1 MALSMFLML
10 FLFFSVSAIHA
21 GDVNVTNVSSLNSS
35 DDISLQIEDEI
46 QIDDLETSNSS
57 DLSKYSNNE
66 SLKENAKNKT
76 ELQYSTNSIY
86 FKGCYEITLKD
97 SNTNSALA
105 NQTVNFV
112 INGAKYSS
120 TTNAKGVASLKLS
133 QNPGKYTVD
142 AYFDGDES
150 YESSN
155 STSQINILP
164 TIKAKDVTK
173 YYKGSAKYS
182 ATFFSSNGKA
192 LANRQVKITVNVKSY
207 TKNTNGKG
215 VASLDVNLKPGTYKV
230 IATDPVTRYKLTT
243 TFRILS
249 TITSSDIKKVVGDSN
264 KFNVKFF
271 KSNGNPLANK
281 HVKVK
286 INGKTYWYK
295 TSSKGNLFL
304 SLNSFKKG
312 TYKIV
317 SYNTDGLTKTSTA
330 KLYSI
335 ASTKLTTSIYT
346 FRSNDTKQIKV
357 KLTTVLG
364 GNSNVGKTVK
374 FTIDGSTFSK
384 KTDSNGE
391 AYLNLNSFGKGLYK
405 VQYDFSGNKYFKNYH
420 TTNFVTILGSTT
432 PEFTVE
438 SGTDFGYGAKTPF
451 KVALKADGVPLIKRK
466 VTFTINGENYNVT
479 TDNNGIAS
487 LPITQNIGNYTLN
500 YNSYSQSYVPQTS
513 GSCPITV
520 FKRTDAKITWQ
531 SATSFKSFSPTLKVL
546 VTDSNGKAIS
556 GQTVELTAGSET
568 YTAKT
573 SSSGYATFKTDLEFG
588 NYKVKVKL
596 QDTNSFASSA
606 LSKSVTVE
614 ISQYGRGLNVKDS
627 SYYSSAYTKAS
638 SHCPVNNAKIKALVK
653 SLTKGLT
660 SKVQKARAI
669 FNYVRDYVFY
679 GYYYNTHKGAL
690 GTLKSGV
697 ANCVDQAHLLISMYR
712 TAGFKAR
719 YVHGSCTFS
728 DGRFGHVWTQVLIG
742 KTWVVGDPI
751 SYKNYLGKINNWN
764 TKTYTLHSRY
774 LSLPF

>member
-1 MALSMFLML
+1 MFLML

-21 GDVNVTNVSSLNSS
+21 GDVNETNNLALNSTE
-35 DDISLQIEDEI
+35 DISLQIEDEI
-46 QIDDLETSNSS
+46 QSGDLVTLNSN
-57 DLSKYSNNE
+57 DLSKYSDNN
-66 SLKENAKNKT
+66 SLNENSKNKT
-76 ELQYSTNSIY
+76 EFQYSTSSVY
-86 FKGCYEITLKD
+86 FKGFYEITLED
-97 SNTNSALA
+97 SNTNHTLA
-105 NQTVNFV
+105 NRTVKFV
-112 INGAKYSS
+112 INGAEYSS
-120 TTNAKGVASLKLS
+120 TTNAAGIASLKLT

-142 AYFDGDES
+142 AYFNGDDS
-150 YESSN
+150 YESCN

-182 ATFFSSNGKA
+182 ATFLDSQGKA
-192 LANRQVKITVNVKSY
+192 LANRQVKITVNGKTY
-207 TKNTNGKG
+207 TKKTNGKG
-215 VASLDVNLKPGTYKV
+215 VASLGINLKPGTYKV
-230 IATDPVTRYKLTT
+230 VSTDPVTGYKLTT
-243 TFRILS
+243 TFKILS

-264 KFNVKFF
+264 KFTVQFF

-281 HVKVK
+281 YVKVK

-295 TSSKGNLFL
+295 TSSKGKLFL

-317 SYNTDGLTKTSTA
+317 SYNADGLAKTSTA

-335 ASTKLTTSIYT
+335 ASTKLTTRIYT
-346 FRSNDTKQIKV
+346 FLSNETKQIKV

-374 FTIDGSTFSK
+374 FTIDGATFSK

-391 AYLNLNSFGKGLYK
+391 AYLQLNSFGKGLYK
-405 VQYDFSGNKYFKNYH
+405 VQYDFSGNKYFKKYH

-432 PEFTVE
+432 PKFTVK
-438 SGTDFGYGAKTPF
+438 SGTDFGYGANTPF
-451 KVALKADGVPLIKRK
+451 KVALTADGVPLIKRT
-466 VTFTINGENYNVT
+466 VTFTIDGKKYKVT

-487 LPITQNIGNYTLN
+487 LPITQKIGNYTVN
-500 YNSYSQSYVPQTS
+500 YNSYDQLYVPQTS

-520 FKRTDAKITWQ
+520 FKRLDAKIIWQ
-531 SATSFKSFSPTLKVL
+531 SATSFKDSSQTLKVL
-546 VTDSNGKAIS
+546 VTDSNGNPLS
-556 GQTVELTAGSET
+556 GQTVDLTVDSET
-568 YTAKT
+568 YSATT
-573 SSSGYATFKTDLEFG
+573 SSKGYATFKTYLEFG
-588 NYKVKVKL
+588 KYKVKVKL
-596 QDTNSFASSA
+596 QDVNNIASNS
-606 LSKSVTVE
+606 LSKSIDIVLT
-614 ISQYGRGLNVKDS
+614 QFGRGLNVKDS
-627 SYYSSAYTKAS
+627 SYYSSAYLKAS
-638 SHCPVNNAKIKALVK
+638 SHCPVNNAKIKSLVK

-660 SKVQKARAI
+660 SKIDKAKAI
-669 FNYVRDYVFY
+669 FNYVRDNVFY
-679 GYYYNTHKGAL
+679 SYYYNTHKGAV

-712 TAGFKAR
+712 AAGFKAR

-764 TKTYTLHSRY
+764 TKTYKLHSRY